1 MLIIYI
7 LQIKI
12 ILTILMKMKKNV
24 QTVKIHLI
32 VVISGTDTKKMIKVI
47 RFAILKAVVQNNILI
62 GSKVIHHNV

>member
-1 MLIIYI
+1 
-7 LQIKI
+7 
-12 ILTILMKMKKNV
+12 MKMKKNV

-62 GSKVIHHNV
+62 NMEISHHNVYNHVFNKIHQIM